1 MSYSINTT
9 HLPRLRNFA
18 QASQWE
24 QGVTPIRGSTL
35 KPLGKRTAKH
45 MQILRHNAGADDESI
60 ACRLYNT
67 DCVTYYKDGRIQ
79 LYHAGYTTQSTA
91 KFIARICPYGRV
103 VLKDGHMLFQHG
115 WCGVHGRGG
124 VYAIPREGLMIGA
137 GTTIENPLPFKVHT
151 IDRVAIKRVRAK
163 HKEFKEYAIN
173 MCKLSGG
180 VLGAGGRLGGNGR
193 IPLCSPDTDEG
204 MQEWAHMAGEFMRD
218 AATHRYDYPNR
229 KYTYTTTPQALAR
242 AIENVMLKMYRDE
255 VFVEE
260 TLPLGEY
267 RKDAYKKYFR

>member
-1 MSYSINTT
+1 MSYAINTT
-9 HLPRLRNFA
+9 HLPCLRNFT

-45 MQILRHNAGADDESI
+45 MQILRHNAGADYESI

-91 KFIARICPYGRV
+91 KFINQICPYGRV
-103 VLKDGHMLFQHG
+103 FLKDGHMMFHG
-115 WCGVHGRGG
+115 GG
-124 VYAIPREGLMIGA
+124 LYAIPREGLMIGA
-137 GTTIENPLPFKVHT
+137 GTTIENPLPFKVHK

-180 VLGAGGRLGGNGR
+180 VREKLVGLGWVDVGL
-193 IPLCSPDTDEG
+193 PLCSPDTDEG
-204 MQEWAHMAGEFMRD
+204 MQTWANAAWALMQD
-218 AATHRYDYPNR
+218 ASISRYDYPNR

-242 AIENVMLKMYRDE
+242 VIENVMLKMYRDE

>member
-1 MSYSINTT
+1 MSFSISTT
-9 HLPRLRNFA
+9 HLPCLRNFT

-24 QGVTPIRGSTL
+24 QAVTPIRGSTL

-45 MQILRHNAGADDESI
+45 MQILRHNAGADYESI

-91 KFIARICPYGRV
+91 KFIDRICPYGRV
-103 VLKDGHMLFQHG
+103 FLKDGYMMFQHG
-115 WCGVHGRGG
+115 GG
-124 VYAIPREGLMIGA
+124 LYAIPREGLMIGA

-151 IDRVAIKRVRAK
+151 IDRVAAKRVRAK

-180 VLGAGGRLGGNGR
+180 IAGDKTGQDHNL
-193 IPLCSPDTDEG
+193 PLCSPDTDEG
-204 MQEWAHMAGEFMRD
+204 MQTWANAAPGLMRY
-218 AATHRYDYPNR
+218 AATPRYDYPNR